1 MFGLIRLAIILLIL
15 YLLYRLF
22 RWIFLPG
29 GKVVK
34 PLPREDSGSPREDL
48 VEDPVCH
55 TYLPASQARKARFD
69 GQDLYFCSEECL
81 EKYRRELEGEQKE

>member
-22 RWIFLPG
+22 RWIFLPP

-34 PLPREDSGSPREDL
+34 PLPRENNGSTREDL

-55 TYLPASQARKARFD
+55 TYLPASEARKARFGD
-69 GQDLYFCSEECL
+69 KDLYFCSEDCL
-81 EKYRRELEGEQKE
+81 EKYRKEIGGEEKE

>member
-34 PLPREDSGSPREDL
+34 PLPREGNGSPREDL

-55 TYLPASQARKARFD
+55 TYLPASQARMARF
-69 GQDLYFCSEECL
+69 GEKEVYFCSEECL
-81 EKYRRELEGEQKE
+81 EKYRSEFEGEKKE

>member
-69 GQDLYFCSEECL
+69 EQDLYFCSEECL
-81 EKYRRELEGEQKE
+81 EKYRRELEGEQEE

>member
-22 RWIFLPG
+22 RWVFLPG
-29 GKVVK
+29 GKTVK
-34 PLPREDSGSPREDL
+34 PLPRGGGEPPREDL

-55 TYLPASQARKARFD
+55 TYLPASEARTARF
-69 GQDLYFCSEECL
+69 GGRDLYFCSEECL
-81 EKYRRELEGEQKE
+81 EKYRNEHGGEEKE